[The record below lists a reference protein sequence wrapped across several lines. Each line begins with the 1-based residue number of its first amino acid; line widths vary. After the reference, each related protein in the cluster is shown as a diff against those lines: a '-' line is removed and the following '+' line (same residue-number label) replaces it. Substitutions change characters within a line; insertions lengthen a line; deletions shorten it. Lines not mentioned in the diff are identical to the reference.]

1 MAINYIWLAF
11 FIIGFGV
18 ALIQVIV
25 NKNFELLP
33 TLMNGITDSAKTGF
47 EISLGLTGA
56 MTFWL
61 GMMNVGEKSG
71 LVGKLASWVS
81 PFFSRLFP
89 DIPKGHPAVGA
100 ILMNFSANM
109 LGLDNAATPLGL
121 NAMKELQTLNQD
133 KDKASNA
140 QIMFMALNAS
150 GLTLI
155 PVSIMVYRAQ
165 AGAADP
171 SDVFLPI
178 LLATFCSTIG
188 TLILV
193 SFIQKINLLQWQ
205 LFVPIL
211 LFSCVLIAFVMWLLQ
226 HSQSFISK
234 ASSVGGN
241 LILVLIIIGFLLS
254 GLLKKLNVFDAFIDG
269 AKEGF
274 QTSIRIIPYLVAM
287 LVSISV
293 FKNSGVLY
301 WLTDGFSWM
310 LQLAGIDSAFAPA
323 LPTAIMKPISGSA
336 SRGMMLETMSNLG
349 ADAFASKVACT
360 MQGAADTT
368 LYILAVYF
376 GSVNIRNTRYALG
389 AGLFADLL
397 GAVAAILVGYLF
409 FAH

>member
-11 FIIGFGV
+11 FIIGFAA
-18 ALIQVIV
+18 ALIQVLV
-25 NKNFELLP
+25 GNHYDLLP
-33 TLMNGITDSAKTGF
+33 TVMNGITDSAKTGF
-47 EISLGLTGA
+47 EIALGLTGA

-61 GMMNVGEKSG
+61 GLMKVGEKSG
-71 LVGKLASWVS
+71 LVNKLAILVS

-121 NAMKELQTLNQD
+121 KAMKELQSLNPS
-133 KDKASNA
+133 KDTASNA

-171 SDVFLPI
+171 SDIFVPI

-188 TLILV
+188 VLILV
-193 SFIQKINLLQWQ
+193 SIIQKINLLQWQ
-205 LFVPIL
+205 IFVPIALVSSAL
-211 LFSCVLIAFVMWLLQ
+211 LAAVMWLLQ
-226 HSQSFISK
+226 HSQAYIAK
-234 ASSVGGN
+234 ASAVGGN
-241 LILVLIIIGFLLS
+241 LILILIILGFLLS

-274 QTSIRIIPYLVAM
+274 ETSIRIIPFLVAM

-293 FKNSGVLY
+293 FRNSGVLT
-301 WLTDGFSWM
+301 WITDGFVWL
-310 LQLAGIDSAFAPA
+310 LQAANLDAAFAPA
-323 LPTAIMKPISGSA
+323 LPTALLKPISGSA
-336 SRGMMLETMSNLG
+336 SRGMMLDTMSTLG
-349 ADAFASKVACT
+349 ADAFASKIACT

-376 GSVNIRNTRYALG
+376 GSVNIKNTRYALG
-389 AGLFADLL
+389 AGLFADLI
-397 GAVAAILVGYLF
+397 GVTMAVLVGYLF
-409 FAH
+409 FS

>member
-11 FIIGFGV
+11 FIIGFAA
-18 ALIQVIV
+18 ALIQVLV
-25 NKNFELLP
+25 GNHYYLLP
-33 TLMNGITDSAKTGF
+33 TVMNGITDSAKTGF
-47 EISLGLTGA
+47 EIALGLTGA

-61 GMMNVGEKSG
+61 GMMKVGEKSG
-71 LVGKLASWVS
+71 LVNKLAILVS

-121 NAMKELQTLNQD
+121 KAMKELQSLNPI
-133 KDKASNA
+133 KDTASNA

-171 SDVFLPI
+171 SDVFVPI

-188 TLILV
+188 VLILV
-193 SFIQKINLLQWQ
+193 SIIQKINLLQWQ
-205 LFVPIL
+205 IFVPIALVSSAL
-211 LFSCVLIAFVMWLLQ
+211 LAAVMWLLQ
-226 HSQSFISK
+226 HSQAYIAK
-234 ASSVGGN
+234 ASAVGGN
-241 LILVLIIIGFLLS
+241 LILILIILGFLLS

-274 QTSIRIIPYLVAM
+274 ETSIRIIPFLVAM

-293 FKNSGVLY
+293 FRNSGVLT
-301 WLTDGFSWM
+301 WITDGFEWL
-310 LQLAGIDSAFAPA
+310 LQAANLDAAFAPA
-323 LPTAIMKPISGSA
+323 LPTALLKPISGSA
-336 SRGMMLETMSNLG
+336 SRGMMLDTMSTLG
-349 ADAFASKVACT
+349 ADAFASKIACT

-376 GSVNIRNTRYALG
+376 GSVNIKNTRYALG
-389 AGLFADLL
+389 AGLFADLI
-397 GAVAAILVGYLF
+397 GVTMAVLVGYLF
-409 FAH
+409 FS

>member
-11 FIIGFGV
+11 FLIGFLA
-18 ALIQVIV
+18 ALIQVFV
-25 NKNFELLP
+25 GKQYDLLP
-33 TLMNGITDSAKTGF
+33 GLMNGITDSAKTGF

-61 GMMNVGEKSG
+61 GLMKVGEKSG
-71 LVGKLASWVS
+71 MVGRLAQWVS

-89 DIPKGHPAVGA
+89 EVPKDHPAVGA

-121 NAMKELQTLNQD
+121 NAMKELQELNPD
-133 KDKASNA
+133 KETASNA

-150 GLTLI
+150 GLTII

-178 LLATFCSTIG
+178 LLATFCSTLG
-188 TLILV
+188 VLILV
-193 SFIQKINLLQWQ
+193 ALIQRINLLQWQ
-205 LFVPIL
+205 ILVPIL
-211 LFSCVLIAFVMWLLQ
+211 LVTSALLAFVFWLLQ
-226 HSQSFISK
+226 HSQAYISK
-234 ASSVGGN
+234 LSSVGGN
-241 LILVLIIIGFLLS
+241 LILILIILGFLLS
-254 GLLKKLNVFDAFIDG
+254 GMWKKLNVFDAFIDG

-293 FKNSGVLY
+293 FRNSSVLT
-301 WLTDGFSWM
+301 WITEGFTMTLHAFGLDAS
-310 LQLAGIDSAFAPA
+310 FAPA
-323 LPTAIMKPISGSA
+323 LPTALLKPISGSA
-336 SRGMMLETMSNLG
+336 SRGMMLDTMSNLG

-368 LYILAVYF
+368 MYILAVYF
-376 GSVNIRNTRYALG
+376 GSVNIKNTRYALG
-389 AGLFADLL
+389 AGLFADFV
-397 GAVAAILVGYLF
+397 GVTMAVLVGYLF
-409 FAH
+409 FA